1 MDKFYNI
8 TEVKFT
14 NEFMYFKVDNLQYT
28 IVVSEVSAKLAEASD
43 IIRNDFK
50 ISPSGY
56 GIHWNQ
62 IDEDLSINGLLRIAK
77 AKNTATN

>member
-8 TEVKFT
+8 TDVQFT

-43 IIRNDFK
+43 TIRNDFK